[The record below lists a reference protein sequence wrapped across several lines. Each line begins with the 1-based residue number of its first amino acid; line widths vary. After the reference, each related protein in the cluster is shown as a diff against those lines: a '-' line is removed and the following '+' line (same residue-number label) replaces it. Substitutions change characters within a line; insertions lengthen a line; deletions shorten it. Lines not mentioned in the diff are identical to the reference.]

1 MLKADKIKHKP
12 EDENA
17 LFGTLKHKENITG
30 ERSTFA
36 DLQNIGLK
44 PSFKKIFSDNVSGEI
59 RVRCSKPNTITE
71 NACVIAKASDG
82 ISSTGAVIHDRVRP
96 TSVLFRKAKNIAAK
110 TEKEELLTGENE
122 ALKKGILASKRASSA
137 FEDGSGEQ
145 PKLKRECTNLARN
158 VTFKLKQELG
168 DEALNKSNLI
178 KQTSSTAIKFEG
190 QQTLQRDS
198 YSSKLPNMVTDI
210 DKNDEDS
217 LLVSGYTNDIY
228 EHLYNLESKQPIHKN
243 HLKRQLVI
251 KPNMRAILID
261 WIYEVHINFKLV
273 TETFQLAVSIIDQYL
288 QIVYDLVR
296 SKLQLVGATA
306 LFIACKY
313 EEVHPPAL
321 YDFVY
326 ITKDTYT
333 AYQIRQMELK
343 ILKTINYNLSRPLPI
358 HFLQR
363 FSKAGDAD
371 STHRAMSK
379 YFVELSMI
387 EADMA
392 HHKPSEIA
400 AAAVYL
406 SSKILK
412 RENYVLATD
421 STDSCWTSTLQ
432 WYTKY
437 QIEHIKPI
445 ARKIAIIARNA
456 PIAELKA
463 VYNNYKSPGNFNVS
477 TLTQKHEAL
486 IDSIIEMEN
495 NVEFSLCVLCKGRLF
510 NVLAVK
516 QAKMNAIILGGSR
529 FKKLNY
535 GASEI

>member
-17 LFGTLKHKENITG
+17 LFGTLQHKENITG

-44 PSFKKIFSDNVSGEI
+44 PSFKKNFSDNVSGEI
-59 RVRCSKPNTITE
+59 CVRCSKPNTISE
-71 NACVIAKASDG
+71 NACDG
-82 ISSTGAVIHDRVRP
+82 ISSTSAAIHDRVRP
-96 TSVLFRKAKNIAAK
+96 TSIRFRKAKNIAAK
-110 TEKEELLTGENE
+110 TEKEDLLTGENE
-122 ALKKGILASKRASSA
+122 ALKKDILASKRASSA
-137 FEDGSGEQ
+137 FEEGSGEQ
-145 PKLKRECTNLARN
+145 PKLKRECTNLTRN
-158 VTFKLKQELG
+158 VTFKLKQGLG

-178 KQTSSTAIKFEG
+178 KQTSSIVIQSEG
-190 QQTLQRDS
+190 QQMLQRDS
-198 YSSKLPNMVTDI
+198 YSSKLPNIVTDI

-228 EHLYNLESKQPIHKN
+228 EHLYNLESEQPIHKN
-243 HLKRQLVI
+243 HLERQLVI

-261 WIYEVHINFKLV
+261 WIYEVHVNFKLV
-273 TETFQLAVSIIDQYL
+273 TETFQLAVAIIDQYL

-306 LFIACKY
+306 LFIASKY
-313 EEVHPPAL
+313 EEVYPPAL

-326 ITKDTYT
+326 ITNDTYT
-333 AYQIRQMELK
+333 AHQIRQMELK
-343 ILKTINYNLSRPLPI
+343 ILKTLNYNLSRPLPI

-363 FSKAGDAD
+363 FSKAADAD
-371 STHRAMSK
+371 ATHHAMSK

-387 EADMA
+387 EADMV
-392 HHKPSEIA
+392 HYKPSEIA

-412 RENYVLATD
+412 RANYALATCF
-421 STDSCWTSTLQ
+421 TDSCWTSTLQ

-445 ARKIAIIARNA
+445 ARRIAIIARNA

-463 VYNNYKSPGNFNVS
+463 VYNNYKTPENFNVS
-477 TLTQKHEAL
+477 MLTQKHKAL
-486 IDSIIEMEN
+486 IDSIIEMESKAEN
-495 NVEFSLCVLCKGRLF
+495 
-510 NVLAVK
+510 
-516 QAKMNAIILGGSR
+516 
-529 FKKLNY
+529 
-535 GASEI
+535 